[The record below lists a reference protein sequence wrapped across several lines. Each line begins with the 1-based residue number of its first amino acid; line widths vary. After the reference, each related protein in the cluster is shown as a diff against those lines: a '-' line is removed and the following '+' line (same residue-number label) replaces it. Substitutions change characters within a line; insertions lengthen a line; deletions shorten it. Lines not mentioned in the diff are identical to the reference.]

1 MPTEKQK
8 RISEFLG
15 PFYGYTKSMHD
26 IWEAYSFIQF
36 YMDEIHDKL
45 KTDDIKRYEYLSIRG
60 GRTYQYKDHE
70 LYGIIDHIKKKNNPF
85 KSLSLVVSVNED
97 FLQKITTQVY
107 QHYPARIRKDFVYT
121 ESTEERSKLFQL
133 ILDSEHKEEM
143 IDRLIEEKV
152 RGIFYGNPLHFFTK
166 DKANLGFADYFKNNH
181 SDALD
186 IYTELLATR
195 NVIVHNNGKIDRK
208 YLSEVPN
215 STYSVGNSIQITEDF
230 IRDSIY
236 AARGLSLVAAEL
248 ILYRIYKADHI
259 AKKYNKLIDS
269 FKKRYP

>member
-15 PFYGYTKSMHD
+15 PFYSYTKSMHD

-45 KTDDIKRYEYLSIRG
+45 KTNDIARYKYLSIRG
-60 GRTYQYKDHE
+60 GRTYKYKDHE

-97 FLQKITTQVY
+97 FLQKITTQIY
-107 QHYPARIRKDFVYT
+107 RHYPGRIRKDFVYNET
-121 ESTEERSKLFQL
+121 TEERSKLFKV
-133 ILDSEHKEEM
+133 ILDSEDKEEI

-166 DKANLGFADYFKNNH
+166 DKGNLGFGDYFKSNH

-186 IYTELLATR
+186 IYRELLATR
-195 NVIVHNNGKIDRK
+195 NVIIHNNGKIDRK
-208 YLSEVPN
+208 YLSEFPN
-215 STYSVGNSIQITEDF
+215 STYSVGNAIKLDGDF

-236 AARGLSLVAAEL
+236 AARGLSLVAAGIVL
-248 ILYRIYKADHI
+248 NRIYKADHL
-259 AKKYNKLIDS
+259 AKKYQQLIDS